1 MGKILLVFVGS
12 GIGGVLR
19 YGISIMFANSV
30 SSKFP
35 WATFIANCIAGLLVG
50 LFYALATQKEWFDK
64 NYLLLLTV
72 GLCGGLS
79 TFSTF
84 SFESLKLWQNQQY
97 MIGITYVLAS
107 LITSILCTYL
117 GSKLIS

>member
-1 MGKILLVFVGS
+1 MKFLLVFLGS

-19 YGISIMFANSV
+19 YGISLVLAPT
-30 SSKFP
+30 SSIKFP
-35 WATFIANCIAGLLVG
+35 WATFMANVVAAFLVG
-50 LFYALATQKEWFDK
+50 LFYSLATQKQWMDK

-84 SFESLKLWQNQQY
+84 SIETLKLWQAQQY
-97 MIGITYVLAS
+97 GI
-107 LITSILCTYL
+107 SILYIVLSILTCLVFTFV
-117 GSKLIS
+117 GSKLIQ